1 MLQTQSLSYQYPNGP
16 ILQWPDLSIDDGEAL
31 IILGPSGSG
40 KTTLL
45 HLLAGLLSPLSG
57 SITWNNEELTKL
69 TKSEFDRFRG
79 SHLGLLFQQTH
90 YWSALSVLENLQLA
104 TKLCGKEIDESRL
117 KQHLTDLGID
127 QLADKKPQ
135 HCSIGERQRL
145 GVAMAS
151 AHQPKL
157 LLADEPTSALDDK
170 NCHRVLNMLE
180 NISLQNGRS
189 LLIITHDKRVT
200 DRFSKV
206 IMLEETA

>member
-1 MLQTQSLSYQYPNGP
+1 MLQTYSLTYQYPKSSQ
-16 ILQWPDLSIDDGEAL
+16 IHWPDLELNDGEAL
-31 IILGPSGSG
+31 VILGPSGSG

-45 HLLAGLLSPLSG
+45 HLLAGLLKPKSG
-57 SITWNNEELTKL
+57 SVKWDELDL
-69 TKSEFDRFRG
+69 TALTNSEFDQFRG

-104 TKLCGKEIDESRL
+104 TNLCGKEIDESAL
-117 KQHLTDLGID
+117 KQHLADLGID
-127 QLADKKPQ
+127 QLAHKKPQ

-170 NCHRVLNMLE
+170 NCHRVLDMLE
-180 NISLQNGRS
+180 NITLQNGRS

-206 IMLEETA
+206 VKLEESA